1 MAAPESA
8 EVVIVGG
15 GAMGASV
22 AFHLANL
29 GVHDVVLLERE
40 SLASGSTSKSAGGIR
55 AQFADEL
62 NIRIALRSMAEFE
75 ALDRTSG
82 IEYKRHGY
90 LFLLT
95 SDDEVESF
103 RAAVALQQSL
113 GVPSRLISPEDVEA
127 MIPALET
134 SDLLAAAYC
143 PIDGH
148 ASPESVVQAYA
159 GAAAAHGARI
169 RQGTSLDRIEV
180 SGDEIVGVETSAGPI
195 RTNTVVCTAGVWSR
209 DVGTLAEVDIPVRG
223 EARWMHFTPE
233 DAGLPRELPLTI
245 DFATGF
251 YFHREGAGLVFGGR
265 EQAIEEVATHGTRRL
280 AGSGRPADPG
290 LLVGLLRDEPGPQR
304 HRGRSPASA
313 AVPLRHRLL
322 RPWVPAGARRG
333 RAPGRARRRRR
344 ALARPLPALARPL
357 RPRRRAPRALRGL
370 GAGCAL
376 VRPG

>member
-62 NIRIALRSMAEFE
+62 NVRIALRSIAEFE

-265 EQAIEEVATHGTRRL
+265 EQTIEEVATHGTRRL
-280 AGSGRPADPG
+280 PVLADLPIQASWWGFYEMSPDHNAIVGEASHPRRFLYATGFSGHGFQQAPAVG
-290 LLVGLLRDEPGPQR
+290 EHLAELV
-304 HRGRSPASA
+304 
-313 AVPLRHRLL
+313 
-322 RPWVPAGARRG
+322 AGAEPSLDLSPLSLDRFARGGERRE
-333 RAPGRARRRRR
+333 RF
-344 ALARPLPALARPL
+344 
-357 RPRRRAPRALRGL
+357 
-370 GAGCAL
+370 
-376 VRPG
+376 VV